1 MPKYLHINQ
10 VFFNRPIDHQ
20 STSNDRLK
28 PVMTT
33 GLVNMHIDRSI
44 ANLAVYRPQASD
56 CSVLQEHNLKSF
68 ILSIF
73 EWPLKTGFTVFN
85 KVI

>member
-1 MPKYLHINQ
+1 MPS
-10 VFFNRPIDHQ
+10 VFTSTKFFLNRPIDHQ

-44 ANLAVYRPQASD
+44 ANLGVNNFAVMFEMSSVRTKGCATSD
-56 CSVLQEHNLKSF
+56 A
-68 ILSIF
+68 
-73 EWPLKTGFTVFN
+73 
-85 KVI
+85 

>member
-1 MPKYLHINQ
+1 MLSITSTM
-10 VFFNRPIDHQ
+10 FFSIDHQ

-44 ANLAVYRPQASD
+44 ANLA
-56 CSVLQEHNLKSF
+56 
-68 ILSIF
+68 
-73 EWPLKTGFTVFN
+73 LKTGFTVPYTYERTFMQMVYQC
-85 KVI
+85 KHSD

>member
-1 MPKYLHINQ
+1 MILSIY
-10 VFFNRPIDHQ
+10 HQ

-44 ANLAVYRPQASD
+44 ANLAQFVQS
-56 CSVLQEHNLKSF
+56 S
-68 ILSIF
+68 
-73 EWPLKTGFTVFN
+73 
-85 KVI
+85 

>member
-1 MPKYLHINQ
+1 MLGIFTSTM
-10 VFFNRPIDHQ
+10 FFSIDHQ

-44 ANLAVYRPQASD
+44 ETLK
-56 CSVLQEHNLKSF
+56 VLGEYTLTGISLLS
-68 ILSIF
+68 LSI
-73 EWPLKTGFTVFN
+73 LGN
-85 KVI
+85 L